1 MSSIAVLPR
10 TFLHRTRWG
19 TAVFYDRRQGL
30 LARDERT
37 GRWRAISAKELR
49 RGYPGAFAAWLRLAA
64 LLPASAALAVTERR
78 DGDGHAA

>member
-1 MSSIAVLPR
+1 MASVAVLPR

-37 GRWRAISAKELR
+37 GRWRAVSAEELR
-49 RGYPGAFAAWLRLAA
+49 RGYPEAWWAWTRFAA
-64 LLPASAALAVTERR
+64 LLPASAALAAVERR
-78 DGDGHAA
+78 GGGGHAA